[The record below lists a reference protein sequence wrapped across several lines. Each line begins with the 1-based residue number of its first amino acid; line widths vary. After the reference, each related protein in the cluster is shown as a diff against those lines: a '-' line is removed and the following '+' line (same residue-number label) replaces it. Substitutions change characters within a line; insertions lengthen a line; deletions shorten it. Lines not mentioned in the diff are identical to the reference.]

1 VYLHSLP
8 PTIEEITMTATLTAD
23 PAETAQTRFVEA
35 GGLRFAYRR
44 LGRRDGVPLLLLQH
58 FTGTMDAWDP
68 EVVNGLAAARP
79 VILFDNAGVSRSS
92 GITPDNVRDMAQ
104 HALAFIHALG
114 LAQVDLL
121 GFSLGGFVAQILAAE
136 HPDLVRRVIL
146 AGTGPEGGE
155 GIANLPQ
162 VLQQAQQHSPG
173 ELRLFLFFSQTA
185 PGQAAGRAFIERQ
198 ARRTVDRDPQ
208 SGEQTVGAQF
218 QAIVAWGSGS
228 STDGAA
234 RLQRIAQPALV
245 VNGKEDIM
253 VPTGNSYQLFHHLP
267 NARLVLYPD
276 SGHGA
281 LFQYA
286 DLFVKE
292 ALALLDD

>member
-1 VYLHSLP
+1 
-8 PTIEEITMTATLTAD
+8 MTATLIDNPSATA
-23 PAETAQTRFVEA
+23 ETRFVEA
-35 GGLRFAYRR
+35 DGIRFAYRR
-44 LGRRDGVPLLLLQH
+44 LGRRDGVPLVLLQH
-58 FTGTMDAWDP
+58 FTGTMDTWDP
-68 EVVNGLAAARP
+68 DVVDGLAVACP

-92 GITPDNVRDMAQ
+92 GTTPTNVRDMAR
-104 HALAFIHALG
+104 HALAFIRALG
-114 LAQVDLL
+114 LEQVDLL

-162 VLQQAQQHSPG
+162 VLEQAQQHSPE
-173 ELRLFLFFSQTA
+173 ELRLFLFFSWSGA
-185 PGQAAGRAFIERQ
+185 GQAKGRAFIERQ
-198 ARRTVDRDPQ
+198 ARRTVDRDPP

-228 STDGAA
+228 SADGAA
-234 RLQRIAQPALV
+234 RLRRITQPVLV
-245 VNGKEDIM
+245 VNGKADIM
-253 VPTGNSYQLFHHLP
+253 VPTGNSYYLFHELP
-267 NARLVLYPD
+267 NARVVLYPD

-286 DLFVKE
+286 DLFVQE
-292 ALALLDD
+292 ALALLGD

>member
-1 VYLHSLP
+1 MP
-8 PTIEEITMTATLTAD
+8 ATLTAS
-23 PAETAQTRFVEA
+23 PAETAQTQFVQA
-35 GGLRFAYRR
+35 DGLRFAYRR
-44 LGRRDGVPLLLLQH
+44 LGRRDGVPLVRLQH
-58 FTGTMDAWDP
+58 FTGTMDMWDP
-68 EVVNGLAAARP
+68 EVVDGLAAARP
-79 VILFDNAGVSRSS
+79 VILFDNTGVSRSS
-92 GITPDNVRDMAQ
+92 GTTPDNARDMAR
-104 HALAFIHALG
+104 HALAFIRALG

-162 VLQQAQQHSPG
+162 VLQQAQQDSPG
-173 ELRLFLFFSQTA
+173 ELRLFLFFSRSG

-198 ARRTVDRDPQ
+198 ARRTADRDPQ
-208 SGEQTVGAQF
+208 SSEQTVGAQF
-218 QAIVAWGSGS
+218 QAIVAWGTAS
-228 STDGAA
+228 SSDGAA
-234 RLQRIAQPALV
+234 RLESITQPVLV

-253 VPTGNSYQLFHHLP
+253 VPTGNSYQLFRHLP

-281 LFQYA
+281 LFQYG
-286 DLFVKE
+286 DLFVQE
-292 ALALLDD
+292 ALALLED